1 MEKQCKTE
9 PFKILMQT
17 SKNIQDQ
24 IKLEISKSDLNIT
37 EFSVLETLYHKGQQ
51 TIHQIGNSIL
61 ISSGSMTYVIDKLE
75 KKDLLKR
82 TDCPNDRRAIFIVLT
97 PKGEDLMDKIMPE
110 YQEFINHMF
119 DSLNTEE
126 AGMLVKLLQKIK
138 TIGLKIKRF
147 IHTAKFGIHTTM
159 NHSFSSHL
167 FSGIISRFQDT

>member
-24 IKLEISKSDLNIT
+24 IKVEISKSDLNIT

-126 AGMLVKLLQKIK
+126 AGMLVNLLQKIK
-138 TIGLKIKRF
+138 T
-147 IHTAKFGIHTTM
+147 
-159 NHSFSSHL
+159 S
-167 FSGIISRFQDT
+167 D

>member
-24 IKLEISKSDLNIT
+24 IKVEISKSDLNIT
-37 EFSVLETLYHKGQQ
+37 EFSVLETLYHKGKQ

-82 TDCPNDRRAIFIVLT
+82 TDCPNDRRAIFIILT

-126 AGMLVKLLQKIK
+126 AGMLIKLLQKIK
-138 TIGLKIKRF
+138 TTG
-147 IHTAKFGIHTTM
+147 
-159 NHSFSSHL
+159 
-167 FSGIISRFQDT
+167 

>member
-1 MEKQCKTE
+1 MERQCKTE

-24 IKLEISKSDLNIT
+24 IKIEINKSDLNIT

-97 PKGEDLMDKIMPE
+97 PIGEELMDKLMPE

-119 DSLNTEE
+119 NSLNMEE
-126 AGMLVKLLQKIK
+126 AGILVNLLQKIK
-138 TIGLKIKRF
+138 T
-147 IHTAKFGIHTTM
+147 
-159 NHSFSSHL
+159 S
-167 FSGIISRFQDT
+167 D

>member
-24 IKLEISKSDLNIT
+24 IKVEISKSDLNIT

-97 PKGEDLMDKIMPE
+97 PKGEELMDKIMPE

-126 AGMLVKLLQKIK
+126 AGLLIKLLQKIK
-138 TIGLKIKRF
+138 T
-147 IHTAKFGIHTTM
+147 TA
-159 NHSFSSHL
+159 
-167 FSGIISRFQDT
+167 

>member
-24 IKLEISKSDLNIT
+24 IKVEINKSDLNIT

-82 TDCPNDRRAIFIVLT
+82 TDCPNDRRAIFIILT

-126 AGMLVKLLQKIK
+126 AGMLIKLLQKIK
-138 TIGLKIKRF
+138 T
-147 IHTAKFGIHTTM
+147 T
-159 NHSFSSHL
+159 
-167 FSGIISRFQDT
+167 D

>member
-97 PKGEDLMDKIMPE
+97 PKGEELMDKIMPE

-126 AGMLVKLLQKIK
+126 AGMLIELLQKIK
-138 TIGLKIKRF
+138 T
-147 IHTAKFGIHTTM
+147 T
-159 NHSFSSHL
+159 
-167 FSGIISRFQDT
+167 D

>member
-24 IKLEISKSDLNIT
+24 IKLEISKSNLNIT

-126 AGMLVKLLQKIK
+126 AGMLVELLQKIK
-138 TIGLKIKRF
+138 T
-147 IHTAKFGIHTTM
+147 T
-159 NHSFSSHL
+159 
-167 FSGIISRFQDT
+167 D

>member
-1 MEKQCKTE
+1 MERQCKTE
-9 PFKILMQT
+9 PFKILMHT
-17 SKNIQDQ
+17 AKNIQDQ
-24 IKLEISKSDLNIT
+24 IKIEINKSDLNII

-82 TDCPNDRRAIFIVLT
+82 TDCPNDRRAIFIILT

-119 DSLNTEE
+119 DSLDTEE

-138 TIGLKIKRF
+138 T
-147 IHTAKFGIHTTM
+147 T
-159 NHSFSSHL
+159 
-167 FSGIISRFQDT
+167 D

>member
-24 IKLEISKSDLNIT
+24 IKVEISKSDLNIT

-82 TDCPNDRRAIFIVLT
+82 TDCPNDRRAIFIILT

-126 AGMLVKLLQKIK
+126 AGMLVNLLQKIK
-138 TIGLKIKRF
+138 T
-147 IHTAKFGIHTTM
+147 
-159 NHSFSSHL
+159 S
-167 FSGIISRFQDT
+167 D

>member
-24 IKLEISKSDLNIT
+24 IKVEISKSDLNIT

-126 AGMLVKLLQKIK
+126 AGLLIKLLQKIK
-138 TIGLKIKRF
+138 T
-147 IHTAKFGIHTTM
+147 TA
-159 NHSFSSHL
+159 
-167 FSGIISRFQDT
+167 